1 MLAMMQNMVAH
12 LSAIPPAPPGVV
24 VRQPGAGARSP
35 WAMPLQPQPQGPS
48 AGTVDQWVEA
58 QGRQLGAAAARGRSL
73 ERLPQE
79 GVSTAAARGNYA
91 ASVASSRPGNSLH
104 RALTK
109 LQRAISE
116 MTGSDAKLKGERQIS
131 MESKNMTECA

>member
-1 MLAMMQNMVAH
+1 MIAVMQSMVAH
-12 LSAIPPAPPGVV
+12 LSATPPAPPAVV
-24 VRQPGAGARSP
+24 VRQPEAGARNP
-35 WAMPLQPQPQGPS
+35 WAKPLWPQPQSPS
-48 AGTVDQWVEA
+48 AGTVDRWVEA
-58 QGRQLGAAAARGRSL
+58 QGRQLGAVAARGRSL

-79 GVSTAAARGNYA
+79 GAGTAGARVDYA

-116 MTGSDAKLKGERQIS
+116 ITGSDAELKGERQIS

>member
-1 MLAMMQNMVAH
+1 M
-12 LSAIPPAPPGVV
+12 
-24 VRQPGAGARSP
+24 
-35 WAMPLQPQPQGPS
+35 
-48 AGTVDQWVEA
+48 
-58 QGRQLGAAAARGRSL
+58 

-109 LQRAISE
+109 LQRAISA
-116 MTGSDAKLKGERQIS
+116 MTQSDAELKGERQIS
-131 MESKNMTECA
+131 MESKNLTECAQKLAERAETEPDLDDHLLDVMEDLLEQSKKLEKYASIRLDQLARHKKRRKI